1 MSGVTVPP
9 QRHGSLMTSKIP
21 ISILD
26 FCPVLAGETPREALL
41 QATDLAARVEKLGYK
56 RFWVAEHHGAPT
68 VASSATS
75 VVISHIASNTK
86 TIRVGAGGVMLPNHA
101 PLVVAE
107 QFGTLASLYPD
118 RIDLGL
124 GRAVGGAPGKE
135 EIMARAL
142 RLAPDARARYPSD
155 VRELQS
161 YFREPQPEQ
170 EVRAIPGSG
179 LNVPLWLLGS
189 STFSAAEA
197 GTLGL
202 PFVFATQIAP
212 RVAGPALE
220 AYRSNFRPS
229 DALDRPYAMICV
241 IVIAADSDETA
252 EYLLTSLKLTMLER
266 LRGQP
271 GPLQRPVRS
280 LEAVSTP
287 EERRAL
293 ERFIP
298 LAVVGAREKVFGKLD
313 ALISVT
319 EADELIVLTLM
330 HDQAARH
337 RSFELLA
344 KHSAFALG

>member
-1 MSGVTVPP
+1 MSGVTVPS

-26 FCPVLAGETPREALL
+26 FCPVLTGETPREALL

-155 VRELQS
+155 VREL
-161 YFREPQPEQ
+161 
-170 EVRAIPGSG
+170 
-179 LNVPLWLLGS
+179 
-189 STFSAAEA
+189 
-197 GTLGL
+197 
-202 PFVFATQIAP
+202 
-212 RVAGPALE
+212 E

-298 LAVVGAREKVFGKLD
+298 LAVVGAREKVFNKLD

-344 KHSAFALG
+344 KHKAFALV

>member
-1 MSGVTVPP
+1 
-9 QRHGSLMTSKIP
+9 MTSKIP

-26 FCPVLAGETPREALL
+26 FCPILVDETPRESLQ
-41 QATDLAARVEKLGYK
+41 QATQLAARVEKLGYK
-56 RFWVAEHHGAPT
+56 RFWVAEHHGAAT

-107 QFGTLASLYPD
+107 QFGTLASLHPD

-124 GRAVGGAPGKE
+124 GRAVGGTPGKE
-135 EIMARAL
+135 ETMARAL

-161 YFREPQPEQ
+161 YFLKPQPGQ
-170 EVRAIPGSG
+170 EICAIPGSG

-189 STFSAAEA
+189 STFSAGEA
-197 GTLGL
+197 GELGL

-212 RVAGPALE
+212 HVARPALE
-220 AYRSNFRPS
+220 NYRSNFRRS
-229 DALDRPYAMICV
+229 DALERPYAMICV
-241 IVIAADSDETA
+241 FIIAADTDEQA
-252 EYLLTSLKLTMLER
+252 QYLLSSLQITMLER

-271 GPLQRPVRS
+271 GPLRRPVKS
-280 LEAVSTP
+280 LEAASTP
-287 EERRAL
+287 EERTAL

-298 LAVVGAREKVFGKLD
+298 LAVVGSRDKVFGKLD
-313 ALISVT
+313 ALIAET
-319 EADELIVLTLM
+319 AADELIVLTLV
-330 HDQAARH
+330 HDQAARY
-337 RSFELLA
+337 RSFEILA
-344 KHSAFALG
+344 EHGAFALG